1 MAQNLS
7 HTRNIGIMAHIDA
20 GKTTTTER
28 ILYYTGINHKV
39 GEVHDGAATMDWM
52 VQEQERGITITSAAT
67 TTFWKKGDQEYKI
80 NIIDTPGHV
89 DFTVEVERSLRVLD
103 GAVAVFCGV
112 GGVEPQSET
121 VWHQADRYNVPR
133 IAFVNK
139 LDRVGSDFFSVLTQM
154 EEKLGANPLA
164 LQIPIGS
171 EEEFKGV
178 VDLISNKAVTWSG
191 DDNKGQIFEINNVPD
206 ELKGQAEEWR
216 EKLFESVCETDD
228 TLLEKYFEDKDSISI
243 EEINK
248 AIRGATLRQEIIP
261 VLCGSA
267 FKNKGVQPLLDAI
280 AAFLPSPLDIG
291 AVTGFEPR
299 SGKEVMREPDPKAPL
314 SALAFKIATD
324 PFVGR
329 LAFIRV
335 YSGQIKSGAS
345 IFNMRTEKKERVN
358 RIYQMHANKQNPKE
372 LVEAGD
378 ICAIVGFKN
387 IKTGDTLSDDRQ
399 KVLLESIDFPDPVIG
414 VAVEARSQEEIDKLS
429 DALNK
434 LVDEDPTFQVKLDE
448 ESGQTIIN
456 GMGELHL
463 EVFIDRLK
471 REFKLE
477 INQGQ
482 PQVAYKEA
490 FTKTVIHQEIFENE
504 VAGKTLFADITVEAG
519 PAESDVKGL
528 HFESQINQDK
538 LPKAFIAAVEKGFS
552 KAINSGILAGF
563 PMVNMKV
570 TLIDAIFHQTDSDE
584 LSFEIAAQKAFR
596 SIGEKAGPNLM
607 EPIMRTEIN
616 TPEEYMG
623 EIIADLNKRRG
634 HVEGMESKAGSRVI
648 KAMVPLAEQFGYVT
662 ILRSL
667 TSGRAISTREVS
679 HYAVVPREI
688 AESVLKKVFGR
699 VEFL

>member
-7 HTRNIGIMAHIDA
+7 HTRNIGVMAHIDA

-67 TTFWKKGDQEYKI
+67 TTFWKHRDQEYKI

-171 EEEFKGV
+171 EDEFKGV
-178 VDLISNKAVTWSG
+178 VDLVSLKAITWSG
-191 DDNKGQIFEINNVPD
+191 DDDKGQIFEINDVPE
-206 ELKGQAEEWR
+206 ELKEQAEEWR
-216 EKLFESVCETDD
+216 EKLFDSVCETDD
-228 TLLEKYFEDKDSISI
+228 VLLEKYFEDKDSISI
-243 EEINK
+243 EEIKK
-248 AIRGATLRQEIIP
+248 AIRGATLKRDIIP

-280 AAFLPSPLDIG
+280 AAYLPSPLDIG
-291 AVTGFEPR
+291 AVTGFDPR
-299 SGKEVMREPDPKAPL
+299 SGQEVQREPDSKAPL
-314 SALAFKIATD
+314 SAVAFKIATD

-345 IFNMRTEKKERVN
+345 IYNMRTEKKERVN

-414 VAVEARSQEEIDKLS
+414 VAVEARSQEEIDKLT

-434 LVDEDPTFQVKLDE
+434 LVDEDPTFQVKLDD

-504 VAGKTLFADITVEAG
+504 VAGNTLFADITVEAG
-519 PAESDVKGL
+519 PADSEVKGL
-528 HFESQINQDK
+528 QFESRIDQDK
-538 LPKAFIAAVEKGFS
+538 LRKSYISAVEQGFS
-552 KAINSGILAGF
+552 KALNSGILAGF

-570 TLIDAIFHQTDSDE
+570 TLIDATFHQTDSDE

-596 SIGEKAGPNLM
+596 SIGEKAGPKLM
-607 EPIMRTEIN
+607 EPIMSTEIN
-616 TPEEYMG
+616 TPEEHMG
-623 EIIADLNKRRG
+623 EIIAG
-634 HVEGMESKAGSRVI
+634 CFSFISRSRIVS
-648 KAMVPLAEQFGYVT
+648 
-662 ILRSL
+662 SL
-667 TSGRAISTREVS
+667 SM
-679 HYAVVPREI
+679 
-688 AESVLKKVFGR
+688 LKIIDS
-699 VEFL
+699 

>member
-67 TTFWKKGDQEYKI
+67 TAFWKFRDQEYKI

-139 LDRVGSDFFSVLTQM
+139 LDRVGSDFFSVLSQI

-171 EEEFKGV
+171 EGEFKGV
-178 VDLISNKAVTWSG
+178 VDLLNNKAVTWSG
-191 DDNKGQIFEINNVPD
+191 DDKNGLIFEIGDIPED
-206 ELKGQAEEWR
+206 LQELAEEWR
-216 EKLFESVCETDD
+216 EKLFESICETDD
-228 TLLEKYFEDKDSISI
+228 ALLEKYFDNRESIQI
-243 EEINK
+243 EEIQK
-248 AIRGATLRQEIIP
+248 AIRKATLKRDIIP

-280 AAFLPSPLDIG
+280 AAYLPSPLDVG
-291 AVTGFEPR
+291 AVTGLDPR
-299 SGKEVMREPDPKAPL
+299 SGQNVQREPDSQAPL
-314 SALAFKIATD
+314 SAIAFKIATD

-345 IFNMRTEKKERVN
+345 VYNMRTEKKERIN
-358 RIYQMHANKQNPKE
+358 RIYQMHANKQNPKDQ
-372 LVEAGD
+372 VEAGD

-387 IKTGDTLSDDRQ
+387 IKTGDTLSDDH
-399 KVLLESIDFPDPVIG
+399 KKILLETIDFPDPVIG
-414 VAVEARSQEEIDKLS
+414 VAVEARSQEEIEKLS
-429 DALNK
+429 EALEK
-434 LVDEDPTFQVKLDE
+434 LVDEDPTFQVKVDN
-448 ESGQTIIN
+448 ESGQTIIS

-477 INQGQ
+477 ISQGQ

-490 FTKTVIHQEIFENE
+490 LTKTVIHQEIFENE
-504 VAGKTLFADITVEAG
+504 VTGKSLFADITVEAG
-519 PAESDVKGL
+519 PANDDVKGL
-528 HFESQINQDK
+528 DFESNIHQDK
-538 LPKAFIAAVEKGFS
+538 IPKRFVAAVEKGFS

-570 TLIDAIFHQTDSDE
+570 TLLDASFHQTDSDE
-584 LSFEIAAQKAFR
+584 LSFEVAAQKAFK
-596 SIGEKAGPNLM
+596 SIGEKAGPKLM
-607 EPIMRTEIN
+607 EPIMSTEIN
-616 TPEEYMG
+616 APEEYMG

-634 HVEGMESKAGSRVI
+634 QVDGMESKSGSRII
-648 KAMVPLAEQFGYVT
+648 KAMVPLSEQFGYVT

-667 TSGRAISTREVS
+667 TSGRAISTREIS

-688 AESVLKKVFGR
+688 ALSVLKKVFGR
-699 VEFL
+699 VELL